1 MNNRHDYNI
10 AMYLFSVMCV
20 CDSPHTFYSVTV
32 LSFWLFIILHSIYA
46 NEIQDVI
53 SGTFHYVQS
62 DNLFQKIMQTLNY
75 LAYVLL

>member
-1 MNNRHDYNI
+1 
-10 AMYLFSVMCV
+10 MYLFSVMCV

-32 LSFWLFIILHSIYA
+32 LSFWLSIILHSIYA

-53 SGTFHYVQS
+53 SGTFHYSISVQS